1 MSDTAL
7 LALLQLC
14 DTAFP
19 SGAFAFS
26 GGLEAL
32 VGEGRVQGA
41 AQVGDFLTD
50 EVLPRWAGFDRVFLR
65 RAHATRDLEEI
76 ARIDADCELHSTVES
91 LASASRRTGRA
102 ALSTHTRLGT
112 PGCAALLAQVRAGQT
127 PGHAA
132 VVQGLAGNGLGLAL
146 APLEAGTLHALA
158 LATLSAAVRLGALG
172 AMQAQQILAAA
183 RPAMAAL
190 LAAPPPA
197 APFTFSPRAD
207 IAAMR
212 HGQTPLRLF
221 AV

>member
-1 MSDTAL
+1 MNESAL
-7 LALLQLC
+7 LTLLQLC

-32 VGEGRVQGA
+32 VSEGRVQGA
-41 AQVGDFLTD
+41 AQVRDFLT
-50 EVLPRWAGFDRVFLR
+50 EEILPRWASFDRVFLR
-65 RAHATRDLEEI
+65 RAHAACDVAELTRV
-76 ARIDADCELHSTVES
+76 DADCELRSTVES

-102 ALSTHTRLGT
+102 ALSTHARLGT
-112 PGCAALLAQVRAGQT
+112 PDCAACLARVRDGLT

-132 VVQGLAGNGLGLAL
+132 VVQGLAGRGLGLAL

-158 LATLSAAVRLGALG
+158 LATLSAAVRLGAIG
-172 AMQAQQILAAA
+172 AMQAQQILSATH
-183 RPAMAAL
+183 PAMAAL
-190 LAAPPPA
+190 LAAPPPD

-212 HGQTPLRLF
+212 HTQNPLRLF

>member
-1 MSDTAL
+1 MTTAEL
-7 LALLQLC
+7 LTLLQLC

-26 GGLEAL
+26 GGLETL
-32 VGEGRVQGA
+32 VNEQRVAGA
-41 AQVGDFLTD
+41 EAVRDFLVD
-50 EVLPRWAGFDRVFLR
+50 AVLPRWASFDRVFLR
-65 RAHATRDLEEI
+65 RAHAARDAAALSL
-76 ARIDADCELHSTVES
+76 IDADCELRSTVES

-102 ALSTHTRLGT
+102 ALSTHARLGT
-112 PGCAALLAQVRAGQT
+112 PGCADCLARVRAGLT

>member
-7 LALLQLC
+7 LTLLQLC

-65 RAHATRDLEEI
+65 RAHAARDLEEI
-76 ARIDADCELHSTVES
+76 AGIDADCELHCTVES

-132 VVQGLAGNGLGLAL
+132 VVQGLAGNGLGLA
-146 APLEAGTLHALA
+146 PLEAGTLHALA

-190 LAAPPPA
+190 LAARPPA
-197 APFTFSPRAD
+197 VPFTFSPRAD